1 MEDQVESVNDGVSR
15 FMNKLIEAKSINTV
29 RATKVLLLGLEGLFR
44 WILKSPKTK
53 IIPQQ
58 VIR

>member
-15 FMNKLIEAKSINTV
+15 FMNKLMEAKSINTV

-44 WILKSPKTK
+44 WILKSPNTK